1 MTHSW
6 RILVIQGDNITV
18 RARHRDLLTG
28 VSLAVDDGECVALL
42 GANGSGKSLV
52 IQVLATAI
60 RLASGSAQVDGV
72 DVRRKPREARKR
84 IGYVAEA
91 PLFPDQ
97 TDVATYMKAMAAS
110 HRLPRDD
117 RAESIAQAL
126 DLTDVGHLT
135 DALLTDLS
143 RGEAQRV
150 ELARALLHDPPV
162 LLLDE
167 PLAGLDVA
175 GQAEMAEI
183 LTELR
188 AMGKTILL
196 ATNLPELL
204 EDVIDRGVI
213 LHRGRVVGIGTAA
226 ELCVGMDDT
235 EPSWRAAVLRH
246 IRGDADNDAPADDGQ
261 AR

>member
-1 MTHSW
+1 
-6 RILVIQGDNITV
+6 VIRSANITV
-18 RARHRDLLTG
+18 RARRRETLAD
-28 VSLAVDDGECVALL
+28 VSFAVDAGECVALL
-42 GANGSGKSLV
+42 GSNGSGKSLV
-52 IQVLATAI
+52 IQALATATRI
-60 RLASGSAQVDGV
+60 AAGSAQVGGV
-72 DVRRKPREARKR
+72 DVSRKPREARKR
-84 IGYVAEA
+84 IGYVAET

-97 TDVATYMKAMAAS
+97 TAVATYMKALAAS
-110 HRLPRDD
+110 HRLPREN
-117 RAESIAQAL
+117 RGEAIAQSL

-150 ELARALLHDPPV
+150 EFARALLHDPPV

-188 AMGKTILL
+188 AMGKAILL

-204 EDVIDRGVI
+204 EDVIDRAVI
-213 LHRGRVVGIGTAA
+213 LHKGRVVGIGTTA

>member
-1 MTHSW
+1 MLQLDTIS
-6 RILVIQGDNITV
+6 V
-18 RARHRDLLTG
+18 RARRRGLLTD
-28 VSLAVDDGECVALL
+28 VSLTVDEGECVALL

-52 IQVLATAI
+52 IQTLATAT
-60 RLASGSAQVDGV
+60 RSASGNAQVAGI

-84 IGYVAEA
+84 IGYVAET

-110 HRLPRDD
+110 HRLPRED
-117 RAESIAQAL
+117 RAEAIAQAL

-135 DALLTDLS
+135 DAHLTDLS

-183 LTELR
+183 LAELR
-188 AMGKTILL
+188 AMGKAILL

-204 EDVIDRGVI
+204 EDVIDRAVI
-213 LHRGRVVGIGTAA
+213 LHKGRVVGIGTAA

-246 IRGDADNDAPADDGQ
+246 IRGDADNDAPADEGQ